1 MMMMTKQNK
10 GTEDLRINFYE
21 EKEKNIS
28 RKKKKKTVAFS
39 FSLKI

>member
-1 MMMMTKQNK
+1 MMKQNK
-10 GTEDLRINFYE
+10 GTEDLRNFYE